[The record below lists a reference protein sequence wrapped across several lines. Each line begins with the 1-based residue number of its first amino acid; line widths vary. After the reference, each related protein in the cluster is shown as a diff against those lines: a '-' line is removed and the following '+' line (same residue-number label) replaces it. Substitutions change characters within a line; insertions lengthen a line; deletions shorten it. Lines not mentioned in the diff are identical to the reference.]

1 MEVPVFRFFYALLGV
16 VLAAGFPMRLQAQV
30 VDSSL
35 SFFITG
41 RSLLTGGNFGGLTG
55 ADAHCQQLADSV
67 GAGAKV
73 WRAYLS
79 TQTPQINARDRI
91 GTGPWFN
98 ANKVMI
104 AANLTA
110 LHDTSNRN
118 TINAANGLTHR
129 GLTVASGIH
138 DLVTG
143 TKFNGMAPI
152 AGTDSTCANW
162 TSSSTGGAIVGHHN
176 RSGISSNICPS
187 CWSQA
192 HRTNGC
198 TQTNLQQGGGAGYF
212 YCFVDNSPVGI
223 DLRTLPRDVGSAAG
237 YAPFFLTAG
246 HRGEDV
252 VYRFSLDKESRVE
265 VAVYD
270 VEGRRHARILQG
282 QRHSGNYDVTWDGKN
297 SSGKAMAPG
306 LYLIVLKRDRDLIT
320 R

>member
-1 MEVPVFRFFYALLGV
+1 MIPSGIKIGNSALV
-16 VLAAGFPMRLQAQV
+16 AGLLFATVAGAQT

-41 RSLLTGGNFGGLTG
+41 RSLGTGGNFGGLSG

-67 GAGAKV
+67 GAGQRV

-79 TQTPQINARDRI
+79 TQTPTVNARDRI

-98 ANKVMI
+98 ANKVMV

-110 LHDTSNRN
+110 LHDTANRT
-118 TINAANGLTHR
+118 TINTANGLTHR
-129 GLTVASGIH
+129 GTTVASGVH

-143 TKFNGMAPI
+143 TKFNGMAPV

-162 TSSSTGGAIVGHHN
+162 TSATTGGAIVGHHN
-176 RSGISSNICPS
+176 RSGISSNICQS

-212 YCFVDNSPVGI
+212 YCFAADNPATGLVP
-223 DLRTLPRDVGSAAG
+223 RALPGRIGGVSS
-237 YAPFFLTAG
+237 YAPYLLSDGA
-246 HRGEDV
+246 RANDV
-252 VYRFSLDKESRVE
+252 VYRFTLGRSTRTE
-265 VAVYD
+265 VAVYG
-270 VEGRRHARILQG
+270 VAG
-282 QRHSGNYDVTWDGKN
+282 QRHAVILQEKLSPGEHAVRWDGTN
-297 SSGKAMAPG
+297 AHGEALPTG
-306 LYLIVLKRDRDLIT
+306 LYLIVLKRNQAD
-320 R
+320 